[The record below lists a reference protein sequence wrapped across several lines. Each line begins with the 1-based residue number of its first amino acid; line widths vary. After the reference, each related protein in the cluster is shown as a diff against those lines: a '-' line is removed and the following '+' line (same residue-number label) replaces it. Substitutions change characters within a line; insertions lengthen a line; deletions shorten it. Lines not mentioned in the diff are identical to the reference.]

1 MRPTFAHARDKRE
14 VVLDDGRIGRLQ
26 HVTRESRIATVVI
39 GARRYRIPAGEIRV
53 FSTHEIPVD
62 GVLPCCGSSIAEVEP
77 EDRISD
83 FVEAISCP
91 GADR

>member
-14 VVLDDGRIGRLQ
+14 VILDDGRIGRLQ

-39 GARRYRIPAGEIRV
+39 GGRRYRMPAVEVRV

-62 GVLPCCGSSIAEVEP
+62 GVLPCCGRSIGEVEA
-77 EDRISD
+77 EDRISEIPSA
-83 FVEAISCP
+83 VSCP
-91 GADR
+91 GAVS